1 MRDKQSAAEASVVD
15 QTNLLPKGELL
26 VVFGVLAVSL
36 FICFVDQNGIGV
48 ILPTISKDL
57 NAADTISW
65 AGTSALIA
73 NTVFQVLFGRL
84 SDLFGRKV
92 VFLSALVLLA
102 VCDLLCGFS
111 QNATMLYVFRGLA
124 GVANGGITSLSMMI
138 VSDVVTL
145 KERGKYQGILGAC
158 VGLGNMVG
166 PFIAAAFAQHSTW
179 RGLFWLVSP
188 LAALCCVICF
198 FILPASKD
206 SLKLDYRTVSMKI
219 DHWGVLFGSAA
230 IVLILIPVSGGGSY
244 FRWDSPM
251 VISMLAIGGSCA
263 LAFFFVEYKVALL
276 PMMPREPTTCYV
288 SLFCNAPVCVLLLQN
303 FFFGIVYYSQLYYL
317 PLFFQNARR
326 MSPIMSAALVLPI
339 TAAQMTLSILSGQYI
354 SRRERYGEVIWLG
367 FFLWTLGVGLTCI
380 FDLTT
385 PIAAIVIILLIQGA
399 GVGLIFQP
407 TLVAL
412 QAHCS
417 KDQRAVVIS
426 NRNFLRSLGGAVGL
440 AISAAA
446 LQSSLKKAMPSEFA
460 SAFSSYDRPDFTAL
474 NASEEQIQTILQ
486 AYATA
491 SRTVFIMN
499 VPFMAL
505 CLLGCVLIR
514 DRGLQRPDE
523 PRSGGPDDTLMGVE
537 VEKGD
542 DKIDG
547 VQHTIH
553 DASGLKLIDGREKLT
568 SKGSS

>member
-1 MRDKQSAAEASVVD
+1 M
-15 QTNLLPKGELL
+15 
-26 VVFGVLAVSL
+26 
-36 FICFVDQNGIGV
+36 
-48 ILPTISKDL
+48 
-57 NAADTISW
+57 
-65 AGTSALIA
+65 
-73 NTVFQVLFGRL
+73 
-84 SDLFGRKV
+84 
-92 VFLSALVLLA
+92 FLSALILLA
-102 VCDLLCGFS
+102 ICDLLCGFS
-111 QNATMLYVFRGLA
+111 QDATMLYIFRALA

-138 VSDVVTL
+138 VSDIVTL

-188 LAALCCVICF
+188 LAALCCLICF
-198 FILPASKD
+198 FILPPSKD
-206 SLKLDYRTVSMKI
+206 SSKLEFKTVARKI
-219 DHWGVLFGSAA
+219 DHWGILFGSAA

-244 FRWDSPM
+244 FAWNSSM

-263 LAFFFVEYKVALL
+263 LAFLFVEYKVAVL
-276 PMMPREPTTCYV
+276 PMMPCKSPGFVITFVLASETDFKAV
-288 SLFCNAPVCVLLLQN
+288 SLFRNPPVCVLLLQN
-303 FFFGIVYYSQLYYL
+303 FLFGIVYYSQLYYL

-326 MSPIMSAALVLPI
+326 MSPIASAALVLPI

-367 FFLWTLGVGLTCI
+367 FFLWTIAVGLTCM
-380 FDLTT
+380 FDLNT
-385 PIAAIVIILLIQGA
+385 PIAAIVIILLVQGA

-417 KDQRAVVIS
+417 KEQRAVVIS

-446 LQSSLKKAMPSEFA
+446 LQNSLKKAMPSEF
-460 SAFSSYDRPDFTAL
+460 SSLVSSYDTPDFAAL
-474 NASEEQIQTILQ
+474 GASPEQIYAVLQ

-499 VPFMAL
+499 VPFMGL
-505 CLLGCVLIR
+505 CLIGCLLIK

-523 PRSGGPDDTLMGVE
+523 LKTINTSNTVNDVA
-537 VEKGD
+537 EKGIVRQSVRGASQSEVAD
-542 DKIDG
+542 DAR
-547 VQHTIH
+547 V
-553 DASGLKLIDGREKLT
+553 REQ
-568 SKGSS
+568 